1 MSGVG
6 IMGVGIPN
14 AFNPP
19 ESELKVGAKPRFG
32 KNSLLGRAKL
42 RRLQKQILPY
52 RGFKGVFPN
61 FYWKNFLR
69 LLQFR
74 CKLAYLC
81 RAFLESRSDPVAQ
94 SVEHL
99 TFNQG
104 VMGSSPI
111 GITLH
116 LDKSLYL
123 NGLQGLFYW
132 RCRLRCRFA
141 LFWSFRIG
149 FSAYWHTFG
158 RASYWKKLPVTLS
171 PDLSTIKPCTL

>member
-1 MSGVG
+1 MVKRMSGVG

-19 ESELKVGAKPRFG
+19 ESDLKVGAKPRFW

-42 RRLQKQILPY
+42 RCLQKQILPY

-69 LLQFR
+69 LLQIR

-111 GITLH
+111 GITDAKANELFFNLLAFFVFCLITEFGVEVLSCTH
-116 LDKSLYL
+116 LWGYL
-123 NGLQGLFYW
+123 TTSDDRNAAD
-132 RCRLRCRFA
+132 RNIVR
-141 LFWSFRIG
+141 
-149 FSAYWHTFG
+149 T
-158 RASYWKKLPVTLS
+158 KV
-171 PDLSTIKPCTL
+171 